1 MCTNLGERPSQTT
14 QGGKGET
21 IVAEGKEGQMKYIEG
36 RWDKARRAMQH
47 RNENLKSQEGTCE
60 L

>member
-21 IVAEGKEGQMKYIEG
+21 IVAEGKEGQMKYMEG
-36 RWDKARRAMQH
+36 ETNAMQH
-47 RNENLKSQEGTCE
+47 RNENLKSQEGTWE